1 MDQPDQKDIEDNTP
15 VAGRR
20 IPIDVLHI
28 SPMGNGKYRVKIKQ
42 NNANLIDLHHQGRE
56 YTVIRNLGR
65 GRYIMRLAAGYN
77 TEMIMTP
84 KRKFTG
90 DIHAD

>member
-28 SPMGNGKYRVKIKQ
+28 SPMGNGKYKVKIKQ
-42 NNANLIDLHHQGRE
+42 NQANLIDLHHQGRE

-65 GRYIMRLAAGYN
+65 GRYIMRLAAAN
-77 TEMIMTP
+77 STEMIMSP